1 MAPLPAPDDD
11 DAAGPPAPRLPAAS
25 KAWQGTAA
33 TLLLGTLAALLASAA
48 RLPLPWLLGPL
59 LATAAGRLA
68 GAPLA
73 VPAALRNAGQLLI
86 GTALGL
92 YFTPAVVGL
101 IVAHWAAVLAGIV
114 WALLL
119 GAAFGAFLKL
129 ANRGDAGLDRATLF
143 FASAIGGASEMTVLA
158 ERHGGRMDVVAAA
171 HSLRVLLVVL
181 IVPFGFQWAGLHGL
195 DATLPGPQQVH
206 AGGLALLL
214 ALCVTG
220 ALTMRTM
227 RLANAWMLGPLAV
240 AFALTANGVELSAL
254 PRGLANAAQIAI
266 GVSLGTRFSPAFLH
280 SAPRWL
286 ATVAVGTLA
295 MLVLSAG
302 YAWLL
307 ARATGLHPATVL
319 LGTSPGG
326 VAEMSLTARA
336 LQLGVP
342 VVTAFHVT
350 RMAAVVMLAGPLF
363 RWRQAAAARRRS
375 A

>member
-1 MAPLPAPDDD
+1 MRRQAVLPPSLRL
-11 DAAGPPAPRLPAAS
+11 AAALMLAVA
-25 KAWQGTAA
+25 
-33 TLLLGTLAALLASAA
+33 AALLCSAA
-48 RLPLPWLLGPL
+48 RLPLPWLIGPL
-59 LATAAGRLA
+59 LSSAICSMAGLA
-68 GAPLA
+68 LPAPA
-73 VPAALRNAGQLLI
+73 WLRNGGQLLV

-92 YFTPAVVGL
+92 YFTPPVAALIVSLWGAVV
-101 IVAHWAAVLAGIV
+101 AGIV
-114 WALLL
+114 WALAL
-119 GAAFGAFLKL
+119 GASFGAFLKL

-158 ERHGGRMDVVAAA
+158 ERHGGRMDIVAAA
-171 HSLRVLLVVL
+171 HSLRVLLVVV
-181 IVPFGFQWAGLHGL
+181 IVPLGFQWAGLHGL

-206 AGGLALLL
+206 PAGLALLL
-214 ALCVTG
+214 ALCVCG
-220 ALTMRTM
+220 ALAMRTM
-227 RLANAWMLGPLAV
+227 RLTNAWMLGPLAV
-240 AFALTANGVELSAL
+240 AFALTVNGAELSAL
-254 PRGLANAAQIAI
+254 PRGLAIAAQIAI
-266 GVSLGTRFSPAFLH
+266 GVSLGTRFSPAFLR

-286 ATVAVGTLA
+286 ATVAIGTLA

-363 RWRQAAAARRRS
+363 RWRQAAAVRRRRGR
-375 A
+375 